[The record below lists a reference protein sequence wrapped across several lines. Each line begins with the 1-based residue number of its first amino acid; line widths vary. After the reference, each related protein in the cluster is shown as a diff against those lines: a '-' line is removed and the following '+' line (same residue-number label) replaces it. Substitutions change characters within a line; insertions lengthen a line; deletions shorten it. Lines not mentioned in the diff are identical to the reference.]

1 MSSAS
6 AAGRLREA
14 PRCRTLVLAGGAPD
28 AALRATLA
36 RLLADPDVRG
46 AIDVFGAA
54 PADGAPSATPSRVH
68 WHPPAAELTDALRT
82 LAPELERNGAADV
95 AWVRAGVRTFAR
107 WQSRLRATLAA
118 DARIGSAS
126 PLCPADPL
134 YSPFESTPPRDDA
147 LDGLDAWLGTRGDGA
162 PVELPV
168 PLAACG
174 VLAPGAWRAI
184 LAHGRDAGA
193 GGSGGASGDAGDGVS
208 VGADDAPPAW
218 PTIVSRAGLVH
229 VACRRALVLAPP
241 VATPPRDG
249 GLTAARELWRDA
261 HPLTGLRWHVAHAR
275 DEWRAPGPDGAGEAA
290 APPARAVRLHVAH
303 SWGGGLGS
311 WVRDFCDG
319 DPRGENLVLRS
330 IGVIGAFGQ
339 RLALYRGADAVE
351 PIRIWELGLP
361 IHATAIAHLQ
371 YRALLAEVVGEF
383 AVDAVIVSSL
393 IGHSLDALRTGLP
406 TAVVAHDH
414 YPFCVAIFA
423 YFDGECRRCDGGR
436 LRECL
441 AGNPGHRFFRGVDA
455 GDWAALRTAF
465 VDAVLEH
472 DAALVAPSPS
482 VGGRWRSLMP
492 ALERARW
499 SVIPHGARLPDAVP
513 FEPPVDG
520 PLRLLVIGRLSAE
533 KGGALLEAL
542 LPELA
547 RFAEITL
554 LGCGEDAARF
564 SRVPGVT
571 AVDAFERDALPELIA
586 RARPHLGLQLS
597 IVPETFSYTLT
608 EFWHCGVPVLACRVG
623 SLADRI
629 RDGENGFLAEPDAQ
643 AILARLR
650 AIDAR
655 RAELAP
661 LRVAL
666 RALEPRSREAMV
678 AEYDALLPPPA
689 PRAERGAGSDA
700 AGAVPVAAASAAPAT
715 GRIGLGPISID
726 PQVRYRQVAHA
737 FWRYTL
743 HKATHSPRLPL
754 TLRRAL
760 RRARG

>member
-46 AIDVFGAA
+46 TIDVFGDA
-54 PADGAPSATPSRVH
+54 PAGAETTPSRVH
-68 WHPPAAELTDALRT
+68 WHPPAADLADALRA
-82 LAPELERNGAADV
+82 LAPELERNGAADA

-134 YSPFESTPPRDDA
+134 YSPFEGAPPRDGA
-147 LDGLDAWLGTRGDGA
+147 LDALDAWLGARGDGA
-162 PVELPV
+162 PVELPA

-174 VLAPGAWRAI
+174 VLAPAAWRAI
-184 LAHGRDAGA
+184 LAHGRDAVAGPGA
-193 GGSGGASGDAGDGVS
+193 GGASV
-208 VGADDAPPAW
+208 AW

-229 VACRRALVLAPP
+229 VACRRALALAPP
-241 VATPPRDG
+241 DASPPRDG

-261 HPLTGLRWHVAHAR
+261 HPLTGLRWHVEHAR
-275 DEWRAPGPDGAGEAA
+275 DEWRAPGPAGADAA
-290 APPARAVRLHVAH
+290 SAAPARAVRLHVAH

-371 YRALLAEVVGEF
+371 YRALLAEIVAEF
-383 AVDAVIVSSL
+383 SVDAVIVSSL

-406 TAVVAHDH
+406 TAIVAHDH

-423 YFDGECRRCDGGR
+423 YYDGECRSCDGAR
-436 LRECL
+436 LRRCL
-441 AGNPGHRFFRGVDA
+441 DANAGHRFFRGVDA
-455 GDWAALRTAF
+455 GDWSALRTAF
-465 VDAVLEH
+465 VDAVFEH
-472 DAALVAPSPS
+472 DVALVAPSPS
-482 VGGRWRSLMP
+482 VGERWRSLMP

-513 FEPPVDG
+513 FEPPADG

-533 KGGALLEAL
+533 KGGALLEAM

-547 RFAEITL
+547 GFAELTL

-564 SRVPGVT
+564 SRAPGVT
-571 AVDAFERDALPELIA
+571 AVDAFERDALPALIA

-629 RDGENGFLAEPDAQ
+629 RDGENGFLVEPDAG

-655 RAELAP
+655 RAELGP
-661 LRVAL
+661 LRAAVGAL
-666 RALEPRSREAMV
+666 VPRSREAMV

-689 PRAERGAGSDA
+689 SRAERVASGEIAGAGAPAVVA
-700 AGAVPVAAASAAPAT
+700 AGPAT

-754 TLRRAL
+754 SLRRAL

>member
-14 PRCRTLVLAGGAPD
+14 PRCRTLLLAGGAPD
-28 AALRATLA
+28 AALRSTLA

-46 AIDVFGAA
+46 AIDVFGAV
-54 PADGAPSATPSRVH
+54 PAGGEPPATPSRVH
-68 WHPPAAELTDALRT
+68 WHPPAAELPDALRT
-82 LAPELERNGAADV
+82 LAPELERNGGADV
-95 AWVRAGVRTFAR
+95 AWVRAGVRVFAR
-107 WQSRLRATLAA
+107 WQSRLRSTLAA
-118 DARIGSAS
+118 DPRIGSAS
-126 PLCPADPL
+126 PLCPSDPM
-134 YSPFESTPPRDDA
+134 YSPFDGAAPRDDA

-162 PVELPV
+162 PLELPA

-184 LAHGRDAGA
+184 LAHGREAGA
-193 GGSGGASGDAGDGVS
+193 GGGAGTGAIDGAGGGADE
-208 VGADDAPPAW
+208 APPAW

-229 VACRRALVLAPP
+229 VACRRVLALAPP
-241 VATPPRDG
+241 DASPSRDG

-275 DEWRAPGPDGAGEAA
+275 DEWRAPGPEGARAAHA
-290 APPARAVRLHVAH
+290 APARVVRLHVAH

-371 YRALLAEVVGEF
+371 YRALLAEIVAEF

-406 TAVVAHDH
+406 TAIVAHDH

-423 YFDGECRRCDGGR
+423 YFDGECRRCDGTR
-436 LRECL
+436 LRACL
-441 AGNPGHRFFRGVDA
+441 AGNAGHRFFRGIDA
-455 GDWAALRTAF
+455 GDWVALRTAF

-482 VGGRWRSLMP
+482 VGERWRSLMP

-513 FEPPVDG
+513 FEPPADG

-533 KGGALLEAL
+533 KGGALLDAL

-547 RFAEITL
+547 RFAEVTL

-564 SRVPGVT
+564 SRRPGVS
-571 AVDAFERDALPELIA
+571 AVDAFERDALPGLIA

-629 RDGENGFLAEPDAQ
+629 RDGENGFLVEPDAG

-650 AIDAR
+650 TIDAR

-661 LRVAL
+661 MRVAL
-666 RALEPRSREAMV
+666 RAIVPRSREAMV
-678 AEYDALLPPPA
+678 AEYDALLPPPST
-689 PRAERGAGSDA
+689 RAERGAAIDV
-700 AGAVPVAAASAAPAT
+700 AGPVATASPAT